1 MEFIITFF
9 RDILD
14 GPIYI
19 VVAIICVIL
28 ICSCIGYLA
37 ETSLNKKKAKQ
48 EYDETHAD
56 LSANQ
61 EITTPVS
68 DAIEQSIPSD
78 ISNEANNVQPGVVM
92 NTVSSVENNNQSYNP
107 TMVQNQ
113 VPTMSQPS
121 ISNMSQPSVPNLN
134 AQPYNPQVNPSIP
147 PTMGPPVEQPTVVNT
162 NQNINP

>member
-37 ETSLNKKKAKQ
+37 ETSLNKKKEKQ
-48 EYDETHAD
+48 KYDETHATV
-56 LSANQ
+56 SANQ
-61 EITTPVS
+61 NIAAPTQDTVNQTVS
-68 DAIEQSIPSD
+68 P
-78 ISNEANNVQPGVVM
+78 NVPNSV
-92 NTVSSVENNNQSYNP
+92 NTVSSVENMNQSYNP

-113 VPTMSQPS
+113 VP
-121 ISNMSQPSVPNLN
+121 NMSQPSVQNLN

-147 PTMGPPVEQPTVVNT
+147 PTMVYPVEQPTVVNT

>member
-14 GPIYI
+14 GPIYV

-37 ETSLNKKKAKQ
+37 ETSLNKKKEKQ
-48 EYDETHAD
+48 KYDETHATV
-56 LSANQ
+56 SANQ
-61 EITTPVS
+61 NIAAPTQDTVNQTVS
-68 DAIEQSIPSD
+68 P
-78 ISNEANNVQPGVVM
+78 NVPNSV
-92 NTVSSVENNNQSYNP
+92 NTVSSVENMNQSYNP

-113 VPTMSQPS
+113 VPNMSQPS
-121 ISNMSQPSVPNLN
+121 ILNMSQPSVPNMSQPSVPNLN
-134 AQPYNPQVNPSIP
+134 AQPYNPQLNPSIP
-147 PTMGPPVEQPTVVNT
+147 PTMGSPVSQPTVVNT

>member
-37 ETSLNKKKAKQ
+37 ETSLNKKKEKQ
-48 EYDETHAD
+48 KYDETHATV
-56 LSANQ
+56 SANQ
-61 EITTPVS
+61 NIAAPTQDTVNQTVS
-68 DAIEQSIPSD
+68 PNVPNSI
-78 ISNEANNVQPGVVM
+78 
-92 NTVSSVENNNQSYNP
+92 NTVSSVENMNQSYNP
-107 TMVQNQ
+107 TMVPNQ

-121 ISNMSQPSVPNLN
+121 IPNMSQPSVPNLN

-147 PTMGPPVEQPTVVNT
+147 STMGSPVEQPTVVNT

>member
-37 ETSLNKKKAKQ
+37 ETSLNKKKEKQ
-48 EYDETHAD
+48 KYDETHATV
-56 LSANQ
+56 SANQ
-61 EITTPVS
+61 NIAAPTQDTVNQTVS
-68 DAIEQSIPSD
+68 P
-78 ISNEANNVQPGVVM
+78 NVPNSV
-92 NTVSSVENNNQSYNP
+92 NTVSSVENMNQSYNP
-107 TMVQNQ
+107 TMVLNQ
-113 VPTMSQPS
+113 VPTMNQPS
-121 ISNMSQPSVPNLN
+121 IPNLN

-147 PTMGPPVEQPTVVNT
+147 PTIGTPVEQPTVVNT

>member
-19 VVAIICVIL
+19 VVAIICIIL

-37 ETSLNKKKAKQ
+37 EASLNKKKEKQ
-48 EYDETHAD
+48 KYDETHATV
-56 LSANQ
+56 SANQ
-61 EITTPVS
+61 NITSPTQDTVNQTVS
-68 DAIEQSIPSD
+68 P
-78 ISNEANNVQPGVVM
+78 NVPNSV
-92 NTVSSVENNNQSYNP
+92 NTVSSVENMNQSYNP

-113 VPTMSQPS
+113 VP
-121 ISNMSQPSVPNLN
+121 NMSQPSVPNLN
-134 AQPYNPQVNPSIP
+134 APPYNPQINSSIL
-147 PTMGPPVEQPTVVNT
+147 PTMGAPVEQPTVVNT

>member
-14 GPIYI
+14 GPIYV

-37 ETSLNKKKAKQ
+37 ETSLNKKKEKQ
-48 EYDETHAD
+48 KYDETHATV
-56 LSANQ
+56 SANQ
-61 EITTPVS
+61 NIAAPTQDTVNQTVS
-68 DAIEQSIPSD
+68 T
-78 ISNEANNVQPGVVM
+78 NVPNSV
-92 NTVSSVENNNQSYNP
+92 NTVSSVENMNQSYNP
-107 TMVQNQ
+107 TMVPNQ
-113 VPTMSQPS
+113 VLTMSQPL
-121 ISNMSQPSVPNLN
+121 IPNMSQPSVPNLN

-147 PTMGPPVEQPTVVNT
+147 PTIGSPVEQPTVVNT